1 MFDVKLR
8 PDTEHDNMQM
18 AVPNAHRI
26 DVVIQCNAARNF
38 GEGDDFAGGGDG
50 GNDC

>member
-8 PDTEHDNMQM
+8 PDTEHDNVQM
-18 AVPNAHRI
+18 AVPNAHRADI
-26 DVVIQCNAARNF
+26 VEHAARNF
-38 GEGDDFAGGGDG
+38 VEGDDFASSGGDG